1 MTGIANAQPIL
12 RDSMNLRTLIAT
24 FACVFVGDI
33 AAAQSWPTK
42 PVRIVIPAPA
52 GSSLDFVARVLA
64 DKLKDKWGQA
74 VVVDPK
80 PGAGGMIGVD
90 VAAKSTDNHT
100 LVIGFPGPT
109 AYGPFMYKKMPY
121 DTLKDL
127 VPIVVTTTQPN
138 VLAVNAA
145 LPIRNVAELVAY
157 GKANPG
163 KLSYASV
170 GNGSSSHLAMELF
183 KTEAGFEA
191 QHIPFNGSPP
201 AALSTAN
208 GDTQLLFAV
217 ASGIAPH
224 VQSGKIRM
232 IAVTSAGRFESL
244 KELPSIAEGGVKDFE
259 AVAWNGLFGPSSLP
273 ADIVAKINADVNAV
287 LNEPAIRDRLAAA
300 GMASGGGTSAAFKT
314 MLDADMKKW
323 GGIIKRLN
331 IQLD

>member
-1 MTGIANAQPIL
+1 
-12 RDSMNLRTLIAT
+12 
-24 FACVFVGDI
+24 
-33 AAAQSWPTK
+33 
-42 PVRIVIPAPA
+42 
-52 GSSLDFVARVLA
+52 VL
-64 DKLKDKWGQA
+64 
-74 VVVDPK
+74 
-80 PGAGGMIGVD
+80 
-90 VAAKSTDNHT
+90 
-100 LVIGFPGPT
+100 
-109 AYGPFMYKKMPY
+109 
-121 DTLKDL
+121 
-127 VPIVVTTTQPN
+127 TTTQPN
-138 VLAVNAA
+138 VLGVNAA
-145 LPIRNVAELVAY
+145 LPIKNVAELVAY

-183 KTEAGFEA
+183 KTEAGIDA

-224 VQSGKIRM
+224 VQSGKIRQ
-232 IAVTSAGRFESL
+232 IAVTSSGRFDSL
-244 KELPSIAEGGVKDFE
+244 KDLPSIVESGVKNFE

-287 LNEPAIRDRLAAA
+287 LAEPAIKERLVAA
-300 GMASGGGTSAAFKT
+300 GMAPGGGTAAAFKT
-314 MLDADMKKW
+314 MLDTDMKKW

>member
-1 MTGIANAQPIL
+1 MKTRHIAAAL
-12 RDSMNLRTLIAT
+12 AAT
-24 FACVFVGDI
+24 FITTLTF
-33 AAAQSWPTK
+33 AQSWPTK
-42 PVRIVIPAPA
+42 PVRLVVPAPA
-52 GSSLDFVARVLA
+52 GSSLDFVARVLGE
-64 DKLKDKWGQA
+64 KLGAKWGQA

-138 VLAVNAA
+138 VLAINAA
-145 LPIRNVAELVAY
+145 LPVKTVAELVAY

-224 VQSGKIRM
+224 VQSGKIRQ

-244 KELPSIAEGGVKDFE
+244 KELPSIAEGGVKGFE
-259 AVAWNGLFGPSSLP
+259 AVAWNGLFGPSSMP
-273 ADIVAKINADVNAV
+273 ADIVAKINTDVNAV
-287 LNEPAIRDRLAAA
+287 LADADVKDRLVKA
-300 GMASGGGTSAAFKT
+300 GMAPGGGTVTAFKT

>member
-1 MTGIANAQPIL
+1 MKTRHIVAALAATLVTTLAIAQA
-12 RDSMNLRTLIAT
+12 
-24 FACVFVGDI
+24 
-33 AAAQSWPTK
+33 WPTK

-52 GSSLDFVARVLA
+52 GSSLDFVARVLG

-138 VLAVNAA
+138 VLAINAA
-145 LPIRNVAELVAY
+145 LPVSTVAELVAY

-183 KTEAGFEA
+183 KTEAGFDA

-224 VQSGKIRM
+224 VQSGKIRQ
-232 IAVTSAGRFESL
+232 IAVTSAGRFDAL
-244 KELPSIAEGGVKDFE
+244 KELPSIAEGGVKGFE
-259 AVAWNGLFGPSSLP
+259 AVAWNGLFGPSTLP
-273 ADIVAKINADVNAV
+273 ADVVAKINADVNAV
-287 LNEPAIRDRLAAA
+287 LNEPAIRDRLVAA
-300 GMASGGGTSAAFKT
+300 GMAPGGGTSAAFKA

>member
-1 MTGIANAQPIL
+1 MKSRN
-12 RDSMNLRTLIAT
+12 LIAVLVAAAVST
-24 FACVFVGDI
+24 ASTI
-33 AAAQSWPTK
+33 ASAQSWPTK

-52 GSSLDFVARVLA
+52 GSSLDFVARVLG

-74 VVVDPK
+74 VIVDPK

-109 AYGPFMYKKMPY
+109 AYGPFLYKKMPY
-121 DTLKDL
+121 DVVTDL
-127 VPIVVTTTQPN
+127 TPIVITTTQPN
-138 VLAVNAA
+138 VLAVYAA
-145 LPIRNVAELVAY
+145 LPIKTVAELVAY

-224 VQSGKIRM
+224 VQSGKIRQ
-232 IAVTSAGRFESL
+232 IAVTSAGRFDSL
-244 KELPSIAEGGVKDFE
+244 RDLPSISESVKGFE

-273 ADIVAKINADVNAV
+273 PDIVAKINADVNAV
-287 LNEPAIRDRLAAA
+287 LAEPAIRDRLVAA
-300 GMASGGGTSAAFKT
+300 GMAPGGGTSAAFRAL
-314 MLDADMKKW
+314 LDADMKKW
-323 GGIIKRLN
+323 GAIIKRLN

>member
-1 MTGIANAQPIL
+1 MKSITTTTAAVAV
-12 RDSMNLRTLIAT
+12 TLSAALT
-24 FACVFVGDI
+24 FGSAP
-33 AAAQSWPTK
+33 AHAQSWPTK
-42 PVRIVIPAPA
+42 PVRIVVPAPG
-52 GSSLDFVARVLA
+52 GSSLDIVARLLS
-64 DKLKDKWGQA
+64 DKLKDKWGQP
-74 VVVDPK
+74 VIVDPK
-80 PGAGGMIGVD
+80 PGAGGTIGVD

-109 AYGPFMYKKMPY
+109 AYGPFLYKKMPY
-121 DTLKDL
+121 DVSKDL
-127 VPIVVTTTQPN
+127 VPIVITTTQPN
-138 VLAVNAA
+138 VLAVNGN
-145 LPIRNVAELVAY
+145 LPVKNVAELVAY
-157 GKANPG
+157 AKAHPG

-183 KTEAGFEA
+183 KTEAGIDA

-224 VQSGKIRM
+224 VQSGKIRQ
-232 IAVTSAGRFESL
+232 IAVTSKGRFESL
-244 KELPSIAEGGVKDFE
+244 KELPSIAEGGIKDFE

-273 ADIVAKINADVNAV
+273 ADVVAKINADVNA
-287 LNEPAIRDRLAAA
+287 ALADAGVKERIIHA
-300 GMASGGGTSAAFKT
+300 GMAPGGGSAASFKA

>member
-1 MTGIANAQPIL
+1 MKT
-12 RDSMNLRTLIAT
+12 RH
-24 FACVFVGDI
+24 I
-33 AAAQSWPTK
+33 AAALVATLVTSLTLAQNWPTK
-42 PVRIVIPAPA
+42 PVRVVIPAPA
-52 GSSLDFVARVLA
+52 GSSLDFVARVLG

-90 VAAKSTDNHT
+90 IAAKSTDNHT

-138 VLAVNAA
+138 VLAINAA
-145 LPIRNVAELVAY
+145 MPVSTVAELVAY

-224 VQSGKIRM
+224 VQSGKIRQ
-232 IAVTSAGRFESL
+232 IAVTSAGRFDSL
-244 KELPSIAEGGVKDFE
+244 KDLPSIAEGGVKNFE
-259 AVAWNGLFGPSSLP
+259 AVAWNGLFGPSSMP
-273 ADIVAKINADVNAV
+273 ADVVAKINADVNAV
-287 LNEPAIRDRLAAA
+287 LNEPAIRDRLVAA
-300 GMASGGGTSAAFKT
+300 GMAPGGGTSAAFKA

-323 GGIIKRLN
+323 GGIIKRLS